1 MSRRIDRA
9 LPRQLDGAT
18 VSAPRAIMM
27 ILVGYVSL
35 IVTSSLQALSPL
47 SWVPTPEV
55 ALLIVLYLG
64 LGGRGTAP
72 AHVGVALVLGYLAD
86 LFAGAPKGLQSL
98 TLGVAMVLARAASS
112 RLDVATAW
120 HTMVIAL
127 FATSAH
133 GLLLIAISSS
143 LYAGEPSVALRL
155 VPTTAIT
162 TALASPLAFVLLR
175 RIDRRLHPDPSRIR
189 MS

>member
-1 MSRRIDRA
+1 
-9 LPRQLDGAT
+9 
-18 VSAPRAIMM
+18 VSAQRAIVMV
-27 ILVGYVSL
+27 LAGYVAL
-35 IVTSSLQALSPL
+35 IVTSSLQALSP
-47 SWVPTPEV
+47 WRVPTPEV

-72 AHVGVALVLGYLAD
+72 MHVGVALLLGYLAD
-86 LFAGAPKGLQSL
+86 LFAGSPKGLQCL

-112 RLDVATAW
+112 RLDVATPW

-127 FATSAH
+127 FATAAH

-155 VPTTAIT
+155 VPTTAIA
-162 TALASPLAFVLLR
+162 TALVAPLAFAMLR
-175 RIDRRLHPDPSRIR
+175 RLDRRLQPDPARIR